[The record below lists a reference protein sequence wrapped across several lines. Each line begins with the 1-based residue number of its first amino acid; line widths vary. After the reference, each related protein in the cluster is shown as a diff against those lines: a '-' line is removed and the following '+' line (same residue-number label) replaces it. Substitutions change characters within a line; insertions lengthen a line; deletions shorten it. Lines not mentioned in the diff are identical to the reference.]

1 MYKYLDKVN
10 SPKDIKNMTTDELD
24 LLAKDIRK
32 FLVRSISKTGGH
44 LASNLGVVELTLAL
58 HKVFDS
64 PTDKIIWDVGHQ
76 SYVHKI
82 VTGRKSEFKNLR
94 QFNGMSG
101 FPKECECEHDIF
113 DTGHSSTSISVA
125 QGIACAR
132 DIKKE
137 KNSVIAVIGDGSITG
152 GMALEALN
160 HVGYTNTNMIIILN
174 DNEMSIDKNVGGMS
188 RYLSSIIRNSTVN
201 KVRDEVEKILQV
213 SPGGNLISK
222 TANKMKDSII
232 SKFTPQ
238 DCSFFEAIGI
248 KYYGP
253 IDGHNTE
260 EVIEVLNKAKSKN
273 GPVLLHVITKKGK
286 GYRYAEEK
294 PDKYHGVSTFDIKT
308 GIQDS
313 GTVSISKQVG
323 QKLSDMADTNKNIV
337 AITAAMPSGTGLNIF
352 EQNHPERYYDVGI
365 AEQHATTFAAGL
377 AKNGMNV
384 AITAAMPSGT
394 GLNIFEQNH
403 PERYYDVGI
412 AEQHATTFAAGLA
425 KNGMKPYFAVYSS
438 FLQRAYDQLIHD
450 VCITSKPVT
459 FLIDRAGI
467 VGNDGETHHG
477 MFDLSYL
484 NNVPN
489 ITVMA
494 PKDSKELDLM
504 LDLSLEINAPVAIRY
519 PRGNTYYLESG
530 QYTPIKIGSYEVLS
544 KGSDIVILAIGNMV
558 KHALEAKNI
567 LLEDGINPTIVN
579 ARFLKPLDESLLD
592 ELFKS
597 HKKVVTIED
606 NVITG
611 GFASNINKFIIDNK
625 YDIAIDNI
633 ALPDQ
638 FIPHGNVNDIYDSVG
653 LSANKIAQKI
663 KSL

>member
-10 SPKDIKNMTTDELD
+10 SPQDIKDMTLDELD
-24 LLAKDIRK
+24 LLSKDIRK

-64 PTDKIIWDVGHQ
+64 PKDKIIWDVGHQ

-82 VTGRKSEFKNLR
+82 ITGRKEDFKTLR

-113 DTGHSSTSISVA
+113 DTGHSSTSISIA

-137 KNSVIAVIGDGSITG
+137 NSNVIAVIGDGSITG

-160 HVGYTNTNMIIILN
+160 HIGYTNTDMIIILN
-174 DNEMSIDKNVGGMS
+174 DNEMSIDKNVGGIAK
-188 RYLSSIIRNSTVN
+188 YLSSIIRNSTIT
-201 KVRDEVEKILQV
+201 KVKDEVEKILQV

-222 TANKMKDSII
+222 TANKMKESIMH
-232 SKFTPQ
+232 KFVPQ
-238 DCSFFEAIGI
+238 ECSFFESIGI

-253 IDGHNTE
+253 IDGHNTK
-260 EVIEVLNKAKSKN
+260 EVIEALNRAKYKK
-273 GPVLLHVITKKGK
+273 GPILLHVITKKGK
-286 GYRYAEEK
+286 GYRFAEEQ
-294 PDKYHGVSTFDIKT
+294 PDKYHGVSKFDIKT
-308 GIQDS
+308 GIKS
-313 GTVSISKQVG
+313 SNAISISKQVG
-323 QKLSDMADTNKNIV
+323 QKLSDMANENENIV

-352 EQNHPERYYDVGI
+352 EKNHP
-365 AEQHATTFAAGL
+365 
-377 AKNGMNV
+377 N
-384 AITAAMPSGT
+384 
-394 GLNIFEQNH
+394 
-403 PERYYDVGI
+403 RYYDVGI

-450 VCITSKPVT
+450 VCITNKPVT

-489 ITVMA
+489 MTVMA

-504 LDLSLEINAPVAIRY
+504 LDLSLNINSPVAIRY
-519 PRGNTYYLESG
+519 PRGNSYYIEAGS
-530 QYTPIKIGSYEVLS
+530 YDNIKVGSYEILS
-544 KGSDIVILAIGNMV
+544 QGEDIVILAIGIMV
-558 KHALEAKNI
+558 KHALEAKE
-567 LLEDGINPTIVN
+567 LLLQEGINPTIVN
-579 ARFLKPLDESLLD
+579 ARFLKPIDEKLL
-592 ELFKS
+592 ENLFDN

-611 GFASNINKFIIDNK
+611 GLSTNINKFIIDNK
-625 YDIAIDNI
+625 YNIDITNI
-633 ALPDQ
+633 ALPEE
-638 FIPHGNVNDIYDSVG
+638 FIPHGNSDEIYESVG
-653 LSANKIAQKI
+653 LSPSKIADKI

>member
-1 MYKYLDKVN
+1 MYKYLNKVD
-10 SPKDIKNMTTDELD
+10 SPQDIKNMTIDELD

-32 FLVRSISKTGGH
+32 FLVKSISQTGGH

-64 PTDKIIWDVGHQ
+64 PKDKIVWDVGHQ

-82 VTGRKSEFKNLR
+82 ITGRKEDFKNLR

-101 FPKECECEHDIF
+101 FPKECESEHDIF
-113 DTGHSSTSISVA
+113 DTGHSSTSISIA

-137 KNSVIAVIGDGSITG
+137 QNDVIAVIGDGSITG

-160 HVGYTNTNMIIILN
+160 HVGYTNTDMIIILN

-188 RYLSSIIRNSTVN
+188 RYLSSIIRNSTIN
-201 KVRDEVEKILQV
+201 KVKCEMEKILQV
-213 SPGGNLISK
+213 SPGGNIISK
-222 TANKMKDSII
+222 TANKVKDSII
-232 SKFTPQ
+232 SNFTPQ
-238 DCSFFEAIGI
+238 ECAFFESIGI

-253 IDGHNTE
+253 IDGHNTKE
-260 EVIEVLNKAKSKN
+260 IIEILNKAKSKK

-286 GYRYAEEK
+286 GYRHAEEQ
-294 PDKYHGVSTFDIKT
+294 PDKYHGVSKFDIKE
-308 GIQDS
+308 GIKS
-313 GTVSISKQVG
+313 SSAISISKQVG
-323 QKLSDMADTNKNIV
+323 QKLSEMADENENIV

-352 EQNHPERYYDVGI
+352 EKNHPNRYYDVGI
-365 AEQHATTFAAGL
+365 AEQHATTFA
-377 AKNGMNV
+377 
-384 AITAAMPSGT
+384 S
-394 GLNIFEQNH
+394 
-403 PERYYDVGI
+403 
-412 AEQHATTFAAGLA
+412 GLA

-438 FLQRAYDQLIHD
+438 FLQRAYDQIIHD

-504 LDLSLEINAPVAIRY
+504 LDLSLKLNSPVAIRY
-519 PRGNTYYLESG
+519 PRGNSYYLD
-530 QYTPIKIGSYEVLS
+530 TGSYENINLGS
-544 KGSDIVILAIGNMV
+544 YEILHKGKDVVILAIGIMV
-558 KHALEAKNI
+558 KHALQAREI
-567 LLEDGINPTIVN
+567 LLKEGINPTVVN
-579 ARFLKPLDESLLD
+579 ARFLKPMDEKLLN
-592 ELFKS
+592 ELFKE

-606 NVITG
+606 NVVTG
-611 GFASNINKFIIDNK
+611 GFSTNINKFIIDNK
-625 YDIAIDNI
+625 YDIEITNI
-633 ALPDQ
+633 GLPQ
-638 FIPHGNVNDIYDSVG
+638 KFIPHGNADEIYDSIG
-653 LSANKIAQKI
+653 LSPLKIAEKI

>member
-10 SPKDIKNMTTDELD
+10 SPQDIKDMTLDELD
-24 LLAKDIRK
+24 LLSKDIRK

-64 PTDKIIWDVGHQ
+64 PKDKIIWDVGHQ

-82 VTGRKSEFKNLR
+82 ITGRKEDFKTLR

-113 DTGHSSTSISVA
+113 DTGHSSTSISIA

-137 KNSVIAVIGDGSITG
+137 NSNVIAVIGDGSITG

-160 HVGYTNTNMIIILN
+160 HIGYTNTDMIIILN
-174 DNEMSIDKNVGGMS
+174 DNEMSIDKNVGGIAK
-188 RYLSSIIRNSTVN
+188 YLSSIIRNSTIT
-201 KVRDEVEKILQV
+201 KVKDEVEKILQV

-222 TANKMKDSII
+222 TANKMKESIMH
-232 SKFTPQ
+232 KFVPQ
-238 DCSFFEAIGI
+238 ECSFFESIGI

-253 IDGHNTE
+253 IDGHNTK
-260 EVIEVLNKAKSKN
+260 EVIEALNRAKYKK
-273 GPVLLHVITKKGK
+273 GPILLHVITKKGK
-286 GYRYAEEK
+286 GYRFAEEQ
-294 PDKYHGVSTFDIKT
+294 PDKYHGVSKFDIKT
-308 GIQDS
+308 GIKS
-313 GTVSISKQVG
+313 SNAISISKQVG
-323 QKLSDMADTNKNIV
+323 QKLSDMANENENIV

-352 EQNHPERYYDVGI
+352 EKNHP
-365 AEQHATTFAAGL
+365 
-377 AKNGMNV
+377 N
-384 AITAAMPSGT
+384 
-394 GLNIFEQNH
+394 
-403 PERYYDVGI
+403 RYYDVGI

-450 VCITSKPVT
+450 VCITNKPVT

-489 ITVMA
+489 MTVMA

-504 LDLSLEINAPVAIRY
+504 LDLSLDINSPVAIRY
-519 PRGNTYYLESG
+519 PRGNSYYIEAGS
-530 QYTPIKIGSYEVLS
+530 YDNIKVGSYEILS
-544 KGSDIVILAIGNMV
+544 QGEDIVILAIGIMV
-558 KHALEAKNI
+558 KHALEAKE
-567 LLEDGINPTIVN
+567 LLLQEGINPTIVN
-579 ARFLKPLDESLLD
+579 ARFLKPIDEKLLKN
-592 ELFKS
+592 LFNS

-611 GFASNINKFIIDNK
+611 GLSTNINKFIIDNK
-625 YDIAIDNI
+625 YNIDITNLG
-633 ALPDQ
+633 LPEE
-638 FIPHGNVNDIYDSVG
+638 FIPHGNSDEIYDSIE
-653 LSANKIAQKI
+653 LSPIKIAEKI

>member
-10 SPKDIKNMTTDELD
+10 SPQDIKDMTLDELD
-24 LLAKDIRK
+24 LLSKDIRK

-64 PTDKIIWDVGHQ
+64 PKDKIIWDVGHQ

-82 VTGRKSEFKNLR
+82 ITGRKEEFKTLR

-113 DTGHSSTSISVA
+113 DTGHSSTSISIA

-137 KNSVIAVIGDGSITG
+137 NSNVIAVIGDGSITG

-160 HVGYTNTNMIIILN
+160 HIGYTNTDMIIILN
-174 DNEMSIDKNVGGMS
+174 DNEMSIDKNVGGIAK
-188 RYLSSIIRNSTVN
+188 YLSSIIRNSTIT
-201 KVRDEVEKILQV
+201 KVKDEVEKILQV

-222 TANKMKDSII
+222 TANKMKESIMH
-232 SKFTPQ
+232 KFVPQ
-238 DCSFFEAIGI
+238 ECSFFESIGI

-253 IDGHNTE
+253 IDGHNTK
-260 EVIEVLNKAKSKN
+260 EVIEALNRAKYKK
-273 GPVLLHVITKKGK
+273 GPILLHVITKKGK
-286 GYRYAEEK
+286 GYRFAEEQ
-294 PDKYHGVSTFDIKT
+294 PDKYHGVSKFDIKT
-308 GIQDS
+308 GIKS
-313 GTVSISKQVG
+313 SNAISISKQVG
-323 QKLSDMADTNKNIV
+323 QKLSDMANENENIV

-352 EQNHPERYYDVGI
+352 EKNHP
-365 AEQHATTFAAGL
+365 
-377 AKNGMNV
+377 N
-384 AITAAMPSGT
+384 
-394 GLNIFEQNH
+394 
-403 PERYYDVGI
+403 RYYDVGI

-450 VCITSKPVT
+450 VCITNKPVT

-489 ITVMA
+489 MTVMA

-504 LDLSLEINAPVAIRY
+504 LDLSLNINSPVAIRY
-519 PRGNTYYLESG
+519 PRGNSYYIEAGS
-530 QYTPIKIGSYEVLS
+530 YDNIKVGSYEILS
-544 KGSDIVILAIGNMV
+544 QGEDIVILAIGIMV
-558 KHALEAKNI
+558 KHALEAKE
-567 LLEDGINPTIVN
+567 LLLQEGINPTIVN
-579 ARFLKPLDESLLD
+579 ARFLKPIDEKLL
-592 ELFKS
+592 ENLFDN

-611 GFASNINKFIIDNK
+611 GLSTNINKFIIDNK
-625 YDIAIDNI
+625 YNIDITNI
-633 ALPDQ
+633 ALPEE
-638 FIPHGNVNDIYDSVG
+638 FIPHGNSDEIYESVG
-653 LSANKIAQKI
+653 LSPSKIADKI